1 LKITN
6 RKKSVVTPSSMKGT
20 IVSDNHP
27 KRRIYMRPSKP
38 ITDMSEEEIQAFAE
52 IMYQQI
58 MGILPEPHPGDHE

>member
-1 LKITN
+1 
-6 RKKSVVTPSSMKGT
+6 MKGT